1 METIDSRVTYVV
13 KYNAYI
19 YIYIHVCVCVCV
31 FFKVFHYAWD
41 CRFKVL

>member
-19 YIYIHVCVCVCV
+19 YIYIYMCVC

-41 CRFKVL
+41 CGFKVL